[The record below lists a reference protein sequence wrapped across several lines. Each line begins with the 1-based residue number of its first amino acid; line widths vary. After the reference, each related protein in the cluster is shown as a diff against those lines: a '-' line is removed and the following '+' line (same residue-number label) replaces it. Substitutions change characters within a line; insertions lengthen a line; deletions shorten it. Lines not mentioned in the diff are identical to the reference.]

1 MAQGEKKFSHITVTS
16 DEDDDFVI
24 QAGVPAG
31 FRSAA
36 PDEAQAAREDEA
48 AGEASAQG
56 GEAGHEAGR
65 EDDAAAEADG
75 VERADE
81 AIADEEADGPLPDA
95 GRSASARSGKKKDAY
110 RETTME
116 DLEATPMSLTQKVI
130 IALALLL
137 VVVAVVYYF
146 LFLR

>member
-1 MAQGEKKFSHITVTS
+1 MCIRDS
-16 DEDDDFVI
+16 
-24 QAGVPAG
+24 
-31 FRSAA
+31 
-36 PDEAQAAREDEA
+36 
-48 AGEASAQG
+48 
-56 GEAGHEAGR
+56 
-65 EDDAAAEADG
+65 
-75 VERADE
+75 
-81 AIADEEADGPLPDA
+81 PDA

>member
-1 MAQGEKKFSHITVTS
+1 M
-16 DEDDDFVI
+16 
-24 QAGVPAG
+24 PA
-31 FRSAA
+31 AA
-36 PDEAQAAREDEA
+36 PLR
-48 AGEASAQG
+48 
-56 GEAGHEAGR
+56 GR
-65 EDDAAAEADG
+65 E
-75 VERADE
+75 ER
-81 AIADEEADGPLPDA
+81 
-95 GRSASARSGKKKDAY
+95 RTTY